1 MVTMRDV
8 ARLAGVSITT
18 VSHVVN
24 DTRPVAA
31 ETKDRVL
38 AAVEQTGYTGDAI
51 ARSLV
56 TGGTRTLGLA
66 LPLAGNPHAPALIAS
81 IEAAATALGYALILT
96 DTNDEPTLETTA
108 LRALRSRRVDGVLLT
123 PTAAVAF
130 DPARVDSAVV
140 DPAPVSPAP
149 VNPAL
154 AELRRLGIP
163 TVLMDRVPE
172 HTGADQVG
180 PENVQATSDL
190 VRHLGDLGHRRI
202 GMVTAP
208 AAISTSAERLL
219 GYRLGLGRA
228 KLVWDPEL
236 VASGPLSAAAEET
249 ASLLAL
255 PNPPTALVAG
265 DGEVLF
271 GVLRAARQ
279 ACLRIGADLAVVAH
293 DDPAWTDLIDPPIT
307 ATAQPVAEIGATAVR
322 LLVERIADP
331 ARPPAI
337 VRIPPTLV
345 HRRSCGCP

>member
-24 DTRPVAA
+24 ETRPVAPD
-31 ETKDRVL
+31 TRDRVL

-56 TGGTRTLGLA
+56 TGGTRTIGLA
-66 LPLAGNPHAPALIAS
+66 LPLEGNPHAEALLTAV
-81 IEAAATALGYALILT
+81 EAAAVAAGHTLILA
-96 DTNDEPTLETTA
+96 DTHDEADSERAA
-108 LRALRSRRVDGVLLT
+108 LRALRSRRVDGILLT
-123 PTAAVAF
+123 TTAGASS
-130 DPARVDSAVV
+130 DT
-140 DPAPVSPAP
+140 
-149 VNPAL
+149 L

-163 TVLMDRVPE
+163 TVLADRVPE

-202 GMVTAP
+202 AMVTAP

-236 VASGPLSAAAEET
+236 VASGPPHAATDEM

-255 PNPPTALVAG
+255 PEPPTAVVAG
-265 DGEVLF
+265 DGVVLV
-271 GVLRAARQ
+271 GVLRAARRLGR
-279 ACLRIGADLAVVAH
+279 AIGTDLAVVAH
-293 DDPAWTDLIDPPIT
+293 DDVEWADLIDPPIT
-307 ATAQPVAEIGATAVR
+307 ATAHPVQQIAASAVE
-322 LLVERIADP
+322 LLLARIADP
-331 ARPPAI
+331 DRPPSTI
-337 VRIPPTLV
+337 RIPPVLV
-345 HRRSCGCP
+345 HRQSCGCS